1 MATSLLPPS
10 SLGPLRARPDVPTK
24 TEMVAVRPVEE
35 PPHPATRRALL
46 PPIPRGEPE
55 EAPASRLKPPSQP
68 VVMADDDDDHED
80 RPTAMRDW
88 NAEPQP
94 AALSQSTRGVLIRLD
109 ATCAGMTLPLPENMV
124 RFGRGRD
131 ADVRLDDEGVSRLHA
146 AIRKNEDGAYEI
158 FDLESRNGTVV
169 SGRHTKRALLRD
181 GDIIQLGP
189 RVAFRFGLMDE
200 RQLDVM
206 RQLFE
211 TSVRDRLTGAFNRH
225 HLEERLRGEL
235 AYALRHG
242 TELGLLILD
251 VDHFKRVND
260 THGHQAGDAVLR
272 HVASTISGRLRT
284 EDLFARYGGEEFVA
298 VLRGIALPGTARAG
312 ERLRAILAASATSFG
327 GRSILVTVSIGAAS
341 LATAPTPTI
350 DALLAAADRR
360 LYLAKNAGRN
370 RVVATDDGSPLIV
383 PRQD

>member
-35 PPHPATRRALL
+35 PPRPAARRVLL
-46 PPIPRGEPE
+46 PPIPRDEPE
-55 EAPASRLKPPSQP
+55 ETPPSPAKHAQP
-68 VVMADDDDDHED
+68 VVTPEEDEDQDD

-88 NAEPQP
+88 NAEPHP
-94 AALSQSTRGVLIRLD
+94 AVQTRPTHGVLIRLD
-109 ATCAGMTLPLPENMV
+109 ATCAGMTLPLPEKMV

-131 ADVRLDDEGVSRLHA
+131 ADVRIDDEGVSRLHA
-146 AIRKNEDGAYEI
+146 AIRKVDDGYEI

-169 SGRHTKRALLRD
+169 SGHHTKRALLRD

-200 RQLDVM
+200 RQLEVM

-211 TSVRDRLTGAFNRH
+211 TSVRDGLTGAFNRH

-242 TELGLLILD
+242 TELGVLILD

-260 THGHQAGDAVLR
+260 TFGHQAGDAVLR
-272 HVASTISGRLRT
+272 HVSSTISGRLRT

-298 VLRGIALPGTARAG
+298 VLRGIALAGTARAG
-312 ERLRAILAASATSFG
+312 ERLRAIIAASPTAHEGQTIS
-327 GRSILVTVSIGAAS
+327 VTVSIGAAS
-341 LATAPTPTI
+341 LATTASQSI
-350 DALLAAADRR
+350 DALLSSADRR
-360 LYLAKNAGRN
+360 LYVAKAAGRN
-370 RVVATDDGSPLIV
+370 RVVATDDGSPIIV
-383 PRQD
+383 PRND

>member
-284 EDLFARYGGEEFVA
+284 EDLFARYGGEGFVA
-298 VLRGIALPGTARAG
+298 VVRGIALPGTARAG